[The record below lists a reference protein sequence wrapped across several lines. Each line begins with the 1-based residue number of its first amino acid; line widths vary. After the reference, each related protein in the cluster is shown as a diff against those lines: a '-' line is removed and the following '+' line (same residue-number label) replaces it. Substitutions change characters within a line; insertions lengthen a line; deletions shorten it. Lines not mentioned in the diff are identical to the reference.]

1 MTLDCSV
8 PGQVSVNMSH
18 YVENMVKEFPQENCK
33 GASVAS
39 PWNEDLSK
47 VQHDSAPL
55 EREQAKLFHTM
66 TMQELFL
73 CKHGLTSN
81 SIPNHTG
88 TKTKL
93 HRLDQ
98 VMSNA
103 AISQANCERQVNLK
117 SRWLRK
123 P

>member
-1 MTLDCSV
+1 MTLDYCM

-18 YVENMVKEFPQENCK
+18 YAQKMVKEFPQDNLK

-39 PWNEDLSK
+39 LWNENLFK
-47 VQHDSAPL
+47 VQHDQK
-55 EREQAKLFHTM
+55 EQAKLFHTV
-66 TMQELFL
+66 TAYGLFFQAWMSRY
-73 CKHGLTSN
+73 CTSN
-81 SIPNHTG
+81 GLPDYMC

-98 VMSNA
+98 VMLNA
-103 AISQANCERQVNLK
+103 AISQANSEGQISLK
-117 SRWLRK
+117 STWLWM